1 MARRVKGIIIYGDKP
16 LYEGYL
22 NFLEKVLIPLLDVK
36 PDDEEIERKLEEI
49 CKNVGCE
56 DGGEEG

>member
-1 MARRVKGIIIYGDKP
+1 MARRAKGITIYGDKP

-36 PDDEEIERKLEEI
+36 NLDDEEIERKLEEI
-49 CKNVGCE
+49 CKSVGCE
-56 DGGEEG
+56 DAGQG